1 MKKNSEMWRDR
12 MRRRMREI
20 EKFINSLETEEIV
33 YMTKYANA
41 VQLDRI
47 EESARIQNSEEQEN
61 E

>member
-1 MKKNSEMWRDR
+1 
-12 MRRRMREI
+12 MREI